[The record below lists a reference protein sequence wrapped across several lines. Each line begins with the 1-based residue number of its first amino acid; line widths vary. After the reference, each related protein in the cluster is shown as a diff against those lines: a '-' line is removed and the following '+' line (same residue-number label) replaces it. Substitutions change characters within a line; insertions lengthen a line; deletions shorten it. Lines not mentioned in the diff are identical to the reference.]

1 MRFVFRIT
9 IENMATGSIELA
21 ETVESIVV
29 ATSDSQCNSKSS
41 TYIDG
46 ATLEQAA
53 CTITTAIEQ
62 INSLCQ
68 KWPEVGKLVDDYF
81 DGVLEHERTYL
92 S

>member
-1 MRFVFRIT
+1 MRFVFKIT
-9 IENMATGSIELA
+9 VENMKTGRIEFA
-21 ETVESIVV
+21 EVGESVIV
-29 ATSDSQCNSKSS
+29 ATAYSQMNVRSS
-41 TYIDG
+41 TFIDD

-68 KWPEVGKLVDDYF
+68 KWPEVSQLVDDYF
-81 DGVLEHERTYL
+81 DGCRGHERTHL

>member
-1 MRFVFRIT
+1 MRFVFKIT
-9 IENMATGSIELA
+9 IENMETGHIELA

-53 CTITTAIEQ
+53 RTIITAIEQ
-62 INSLCQ
+62 INNLCQ

>member
-1 MRFVFRIT
+1 MRFVFKIT
-9 IENMATGSIELA
+9 IENMETGHIELTEA
-21 ETVESIVV
+21 VESIVV
-29 ATSDSQCNSKSS
+29 ATSDSQCNSESS

-53 CTITTAIEQ
+53 CTIIIAIEQ

>member
-1 MRFVFRIT
+1 MRFVFKIT
-9 IENMATGSIELA
+9 IENMETGHIELA

-46 ATLEQAA
+46 ATLEQVA